1 LLSGCDGQGVFK
13 ADARL
18 GKSFDRHKLSFD
30 DNAPD
35 TTMIANELKRCE
47 QIIADE
53 KIEVID
59 LKCIDLTG
67 FLHHVSFPVVPK
79 ILRKLLS
86 DGVGFDGSS
95 YGFRKVE
102 SSDMILV
109 PDLST
114 AVRDPFR
121 SVPTLSFYT
130 NIFHADGKR
139 TPFSQD
145 GRHLARRAE
154 SLLRKTIGADGS
166 LWGPEFEFYIFSKV
180 RFDTRT
186 ASSFYEIE
194 HVEEFFRN
202 AYHASNPFDAYDD
215 FRDEASSLLRQFGV
229 KVKYHHHE
237 AGERGQQEI
246 ETYFTDLLSTADNII
261 TVKYALFN
269 LARKRDLFVTFM
281 PKPMYHQPGN
291 GLHLHLYLTKRGK
304 NAFYKKGEYG
314 NINELGRCFIGGLL
328 KHGPALSAFTNPSTN
343 SYKRLVPG
351 FEAPVALT
359 YGMGNR
365 ASAIRIPGYVS
376 APEETR
382 FEYRPPDATANPY
395 LCLSAMLL
403 AGIDGVLNKI
413 DPRKEG
419 FGPFSKNMHDL
430 AKEAKIHFLPRNF
443 TEALEALETDSEFL
457 KLDNI
462 FSQELL
468 EQWVS
473 VKQEEINSIGT
484 MPHPFEFKLYFNL

>member
-1 LLSGCDGQGVFK
+1 MMNKLLAS
-13 ADARL
+13 
-18 GKSFDRHKLSFD
+18 
-30 DNAPD
+30 
-35 TTMIANELKRCE
+35 CE
-47 QIIADE
+47 DIIR
-53 KIEVID
+53 KQHIEVID

-67 FLHHVSFPVVPK
+67 YLHHVSFPVVPK
-79 ILRKLLS
+79 IMSKLIR

-102 SSDMILV
+102 NSDMILI
-109 PDLST
+109 PDLAT

-121 SVPTLSFYT
+121 TAPTLSFYT
-130 NIFHADGKR
+130 NIFHTDDKR

-145 GRHLARRAE
+145 GRHLAKRAE
-154 SLLRKTIGADGS
+154 ALLQKTIGVDTS

-202 AYHASNPFDAYDD
+202 AYHAANPGDVYDD
-215 FRDEASSLLRQFGV
+215 FRDEASNLLKQFGV
-229 KVKYHHHE
+229 NVKYHHHE

-246 ETYFTDLLSTADNII
+246 ETYFSDLLTTADNVI

-269 LARKRDLFVTFM
+269 LARRRDLFVTFM

-304 NAFYKKGEYG
+304 NAFYKKGAYG
-314 NINELGRCFIGGLL
+314 NINALGRYFIGGLL

-359 YGMGNR
+359 YGTGNR
-365 ASAIRIPGYVS
+365 ASAIRIPKYVT

-403 AGIDGVLNKI
+403 AGIDGVMKKI
-413 DPRKEG
+413 DPEKEG
-419 FGPFSKNMHDL
+419 FGPFDKNIHDL
-430 AKEAKIHFLPRNF
+430 SKENKIHFLPRNL
-443 TEALEALETDSEFL
+443 TEALDALNADNEFL
-457 KLDNI
+457 KIGNI
-462 FSQELL
+462 FTDELL
-468 EQWVS
+468 DQWVS
-473 VKQEEINSIGT
+473 VKQQEIKSIGT
-484 MPHPFEFKLYFNL
+484 MPHPFEYKLYFNL